1 MSEKE
6 GGDSEKKM
14 TKDFLDRWKKIASKY
29 EGPEGEDPA
38 KKAEKGKAP
47 ERVGEEDL
55 DRFLA
60 EIAKKS
66 DAGEQKPSAK
76 EEDELELDDLMAD
89 FGLEAEKHAAP
100 ERRAA
105 EPKGQAAP
113 TPPAAQSV
121 APPGPAKAEAAGDE
135 AQKRVLDTLKKVG
148 LVKQG
153 VPEPSPPAAPKPE
166 AEPADEEEEDTLM
179 LELETLLSAEGP
191 TAKPTPEGGRAAPAA
206 LEEEDLIS
214 ELEGLLE
221 GEGEEEAPHV
231 PSPPP
236 VRAPPALAAKA
247 LAPTAPIATEHEEED
262 EVEVIVDAVVPTP
275 RVPIAEIKPP
285 AAPIAAPLSSQEA
298 RSGQTNGGR
307 VNGGRVNGGRV
318 NGGRVNGGRVNG
330 GQTNGGRV
338 NGGRV
343 NGGRVNGGQTN
354 GGRVNGG
361 RVNGG
366 RVNGGRVN
374 GGRVNG
380 GRVNGGRVN
389 GGRVN
394 GGRVNGSS
402 APMVRA
408 QNRRQTILSGLVAG
422 LVVVLLITVIPFGGA
437 PRGPAVDGDL
447 SDWSGSGAL
456 FYTDAADS
464 SAGLPPNIDL
474 REYALRADSGRL
486 WFEAQADGNL
496 FSRPGPFPNKADHF
510 ILLVDVDG
518 SAGTGY
524 AYHDLGI
531 DRLVD
536 VYGWDGALKGSST
549 RAWANRPGV
558 QTYDFSGFD
567 TAGGLQLAVHGTTVE
582 GTLTGLASGAGS
594 AGIGNA
600 RAIFE
605 LRGVDSA
612 TAERS
617 DTNFAPA
624 TLSGS
629 AISATVAAVAP
640 DQLAPNASVPT
651 AMLSVAVANPS
662 PSAAQVTGLRLSADY
677 SPTPPADP
685 ATVSVWNDSNGN
697 RIVDSSDTLLTT
709 VPTALLQQSPAMF
722 NFADPV
728 SVPPGG
734 QLDLL
739 VAVNHVPSNAA
750 QGTSLRINLAS
761 ASDIQAGTT
770 TFVTLVHGAVANNAQ
785 PLSYIGGAPSTI
797 RIDGNTLDWANRSSV
812 SDRASDAVDPHID
825 ILSAAGNVS
834 GVQTSFLV
842 SFGASPLE
850 GAVVPIRLSST
861 LSVPGGGGGG
871 GGNPAPTPSNPGADF
886 LWLQADT
893 DNDTATGFASGGHGY
908 DFAVRVD
915 GKGGQVLPGDG
926 AKFYRWDASPP
937 GSWLLVPSATPL
949 VGVGARA
956 LEISAPIPVQ
966 NLTARNI
973 TVTAYATDWQG
984 VRDDLDQVL
993 LVGNAQGSR
1002 VFIAPPSDGE
1012 GTLGEPHQ
1020 GPLPIPEFQD
1030 IAVPA
1035 VGVLFIAG
1043 LSRRRARKFI
1053 A

>member
-1 MSEKE
+1 MSDKE

-29 EGPEGEDPA
+29 EGPEEEEAA
-38 KKAEKGKAP
+38 KKADKGKAP
-47 ERVGEEDL
+47 ARVGEEDL

-60 EIAKKS
+60 EIAKKG
-66 DAGEQKPSAK
+66 DEGEQKPTAK

-105 EPKGQAAP
+105 EPKVQAPRA
-113 TPPAAQSV
+113 PPAAPA
-121 APPGPAKAEAAGDE
+121 APPPAAELPKAEAAGDE

-148 LVKQG
+148 LVQPG
-153 VPEPSPPAAPKPE
+153 WEAPAAPLAPKPE
-166 AEPADEEEEDTLM
+166 PEPAPEEEDTLM
-179 LELETLLSAEGP
+179 LELETLLSEEGPSAKPVAEGG
-191 TAKPTPEGGRAAPAA
+191 KAAPGA

-221 GEGEEEAPHV
+221 GEGEDEGPHI
-231 PSPPP
+231 PSPAP
-236 VRAPPALAAKA
+236 VKAPPATAALAAAAGAPKA
-247 LAPTAPIATEHEEED
+247 PPAPAVVEHEEED
-262 EVEVIVDAVVPTP
+262 EVEVVVSSVRPTP
-275 RVPIAEIKPP
+275 RVPIAEIIPP
-285 AAPIAAPLSSQEA
+285 AAPVAPPTGAMEP
-298 RSGQTNGGR
+298 RNGRTNGGR

-318 NGGRVNGGRVNG
+318 NGGRVNGGR
-330 GQTNGGRV
+330 TNGGRV

-394 GGRVNGSS
+394 GTS
-402 APMVRA
+402 APLVQA
-408 QNRRQTILSGLVAG
+408 QNRRQTVLSGLVAG

-437 PRGPAVDGDL
+437 PRGPVVDGDL
-447 SDWSGSGAL
+447 ADWAGTGAL
-456 FYTDAADS
+456 YYTDAADAS
-464 SAGLPPNIDL
+464 TGLPPNIDL

-486 WFEAQADGNL
+486 WFEAQAAGDL
-496 FSRPGPFPNKADHF
+496 FARPGPFPKMADHF
-510 ILLVDVDG
+510 VLLVDVDG

-536 VYGWDGALKGSST
+536 VYGWDGVLKSSST

-558 QTYDFSGFD
+558 QPYDFSGFD
-567 TAGGLQLAVHGTTVE
+567 TAGGLQIALHGTTIE
-582 GTLTGLASGAGS
+582 GTLTGLSSGPGS
-594 AGIGNA
+594 GGIGSA

-605 LRGVDSA
+605 LRGLDSA
-612 TAERS
+612 NAERT

-624 TLSGS
+624 TLAGN
-629 AISATVAAVAP
+629 ALSATVTAVAP
-640 DQLAPNASVPT
+640 GELTPGASTPLP
-651 AMLSVAVANPS
+651 MLSIVVANPS
-662 PSAAQVTGLRLSADY
+662 ASAAQVSAIRLSADY
-677 SPTPPADP
+677 SPSAPADP

-697 RIVDSSDTLLTT
+697 GLPEQTERLTSA
-709 VPTALLQQSPAMF
+709 PTALQQQSPAMF
-722 NFADPV
+722 TFAAPV
-728 SVPPGG
+728 SVAPGSAIN
-734 QLDLL
+734 LL
-739 VAVNHVPSNAA
+739 AVVEHVPTNAV
-750 QGTSLRINLAS
+750 QGTSLRINLES
-761 ASDIQAGTT
+761 ASDIQVGST
-770 TFVTLVHGAVANNAQ
+770 TFVTVVHGAVAANAQ

-797 RIDGNTLDWANRSSV
+797 RIDGNTLDWANRSAV
-812 SDRASDAVDPHID
+812 SDRPTDANDAHID
-825 ILSAAGNVS
+825 ILSMAGNVS
-834 GVQTSFLV
+834 GVQTSFLI

-871 GGNPAPTPSNPGADF
+871 GGGPSAPSPPNPGADF
-886 LWLQADT
+886 VWLQADT
-893 DNDTATGFASGGHGY
+893 DNDTATGFSSGGHGY
-908 DFAVRVD
+908 DFAVRID
-915 GKGGQVLPGDG
+915 GKGGQVLPVDG
-926 AKFYRWDASPP
+926 AKFYRWEAGPP
-937 GSWLLVPSATPL
+937 ASWLLVPQSRPL

-993 LVGNAQGSR
+993 VVGNDQGTR
-1002 VFIAPPSDGE
+1002 ALVPPPPVADPAS
-1012 GTLGEPHQ
+1012 EPNIK
-1020 GPLPIPEFQD
+1020 PLDVPEFQD

-1035 VGVLFIAG
+1035 VGVLLIAG